1 MKFVVSQYR
10 KLRRVALLCFT
21 NLLVSTIFMDISGGR
36 ERFSRFS
43 LKNFCLTVP
52 KNFVEKH
59 FFVPKNFS
67 FQKFLFKRVL
77 SRFLNECFLS
87 GSTEKR
93 RRGIIQ

>member
-1 MKFVVSQYR
+1 MG
-10 KLRRVALLCFT
+10 
-21 NLLVSTIFMDISGGR
+21 GGR

-43 LKNFCLTVP
+43 LKNICLTVS
-52 KNFVEKH
+52 KNFVEKP

-67 FQKFLFKRVL
+67 SQKFLFERVL

-93 RRGIIQ
+93 RWGILQ